1 MSLYME
7 FSYLLQNSA
16 EFIFCQAELYRIL
29 IASMIVCKFFRAAI
43 NNVRVFTRRMVEPFF
58 WHSNHLFFQKCREHF
73 SMLATCAP
81 YRQWLTCLIIQKIC
95 HLIILADI
103 NCNVSFSVVFLLHGR
118 CFWVTFWQASSLS
131 SSYFI
136 TIKSCSTHYPYFRTK
151 KLPAGNPAGNNF
163 WVDLDFFG

>member
-58 WHSNHLFFQKCREHF
+58 WHSNHLFFQKCRQHF
-73 SMLATCAP
+73 SMLAACAP

-103 NCNVSFSVVFLLHGR
+103 ACNVSFSVAFASWQVLLGDRLTGAGVLFLL
-118 CFWVTFWQASSLS
+118 
-131 SSYFI
+131 Y
-136 TIKSCSTHYPYFRTK
+136 Y
-151 KLPAGNPAGNNF
+151 N
-163 WVDLDFFG
+163 D